1 MAAQPTRRSPRIL
14 ALSTIANRQPAS
26 PSHAKASAKRCK
38 SSSTRSSKRKAPI
51 RDSDVPN
58 TKDVP
63 RPSKRRRLDASIY
76 TVRSEPDPQYLAPS
90 AIAKARKQ
98 YFAGDFNP
106 FHILP
111 IWGTNPYNAIWKEYK
126 FPDPT
131 IHTLPPMDP
140 PPPLKRLS
148 IRYSELT
155 SVEVIRNWDGHEG
168 SENDTSIFRTS
179 YKGKVYILK
188 LFRSW
193 APLGGAEW
201 GPHKFARE
209 KRAYEYLLHG
219 GVCAEGFVPMCYG
232 WFQLRVPK
240 KSGWLRS
247 VASDETPPYALLI
260 EYIPD
265 AVPLSVS
272 NISVSA
278 AEQLHLA
285 AEFVHGAGVLHNDIY
300 PRNTLL
306 RPDGTVVIIDFD
318 RASTLP
324 RADVNRLS
332 LKFEMQHCWCMCY
345 SRMIN

>member
-1 MAAQPTRRSPRIL
+1 
-14 ALSTIANRQPAS
+14 
-26 PSHAKASAKRCK
+26 
-38 SSSTRSSKRKAPI
+38 
-51 RDSDVPN
+51 
-58 TKDVP
+58 
-63 RPSKRRRLDASIY
+63 
-76 TVRSEPDPQYLAPS
+76 
-90 AIAKARKQ
+90 
-98 YFAGDFNP
+98 
-106 FHILP
+106 
-111 IWGTNPYNAIWKEYK
+111 
-126 FPDPT
+126 
-131 IHTLPPMDP
+131 MDP
-140 PPPLKRLS
+140 PPPLKRLR

-155 SVEVIRNWDGHEG
+155 SVEVIRDSDEEG
-168 SENDTSIFRTS
+168 EHDTSIFRTS

-193 APLGGAEW
+193 ALLGGAEW

-219 GVCAEGFVPMCYG
+219 GVCAQGFVPMCYG

-247 VASDETPPYALLI
+247 FASDKTPPYGLLI

-318 RASTLP
+318 RASTWP
-324 RADVNRLS
+324 DEDVDRLS
-332 LKFEMQHCWCMCY
+332 LKFEMQHCWAMCFN
-345 SRMIN
+345 RMLTDQLMGLTPEQTRGY